1 MLMLPAVDWGVALVA
16 PPPSSPT
23 IDQSFWRTC
32 KRPVMVSP
40 LARTERIQTPD
51 WQGCQSKHVAWHVTP
66 VPLETLGSP
75 FACR

>member
-1 MLMLPAVDWGVALVA
+1 MLMLPAVDWGAALVA

-23 IDQSFWRTC
+23 IDQSFCRTC

-51 WQGCQSKHVAWHVTP
+51 WQESIKPSTV
-66 VPLETLGSP
+66 VPIAP
-75 FACR
+75 F